1 MTETHARL
9 AGKRLL
15 LGVTGGIAAYKAAE
29 LVRLLVQEGGDV
41 QVVMT
46 ESACRFIGQA
56 TLQGLSGKRV
66 FTNLWDD
73 AIANNMAHIEL
84 SRSVDA
90 ILIAPA
96 SADFLAKLAH
106 GLADDLLSTLC
117 LARNCPLWVAPAMNL
132 QMWENPATVRN
143 IQILRQDGLSI
154 FGPDSGVQACGESGV
169 GRMLEPA
176 ALLQAICTQFQ
187 PVQPEHLN
195 NLSGKRV
202 LITVGPTFE
211 ALDAVRGFTNRSS
224 GKMGLA
230 IAQAALDSGAQVTL
244 ISGPICLPYP
254 AVDKL
259 IKVVSANEM
268 FTAVKN
274 EIDDNDIFI
283 SVAAVADYR
292 PSESYPHKLKKQTD
306 ALTLTLLL
314 NPDILQYVANL
325 PHAPFC
331 VGFAAETEKIEQH
344 AECKRKNKKLPL
356 IVANDARSAIG
367 SDDNT
372 LTLIDDD
379 GVHSLPTATKTV
391 QAARVIAH
399 ISRLYSQYRPTP

>member
-1 MTETHARL
+1 MIEICARL

-15 LGVTGGIAAYKAAE
+15 LGITGGIAAYKSAE
-29 LVRLLVQEGGDV
+29 LVRLLIREGADV

-66 FTNLWDD
+66 FTDLWDD
-73 AIANNMAHIEL
+73 TIANSMAHIDL
-84 SRSVDA
+84 SRSADA

-96 SADFLAKLAH
+96 SADFIAKLAH

-117 LARNCPLWVAPAMNL
+117 LARNCPLWIAPAMNL

-143 IQILRQDGLSI
+143 LQILKQDEILL
-154 FGPDSGVQACGESGV
+154 FGPDSGVQACGETGA
-169 GRMLEPA
+169 GRMLEPET
-176 ALLQAICTQFQ
+176 LLEHIYAQFQ
-187 PVQPEHLN
+187 PKHSNDLAN
-195 NLSGKRV
+195 KRV

-224 GKMGLA
+224 GKMGLSM
-230 IAQAALDSGAQVTL
+230 AQAAIDRGAQVTL
-244 ISGPICLPYP
+244 ISGPVCLPYP
-254 AVDKL
+254 AVNKL

-268 FTAVKN
+268 LDAVKN
-274 EIDDNDIFI
+274 EINSSDIFI

-292 PSESYPHKLKKQTD
+292 PAEFYPHKLKKQMD
-306 ALTLTLLL
+306 ALTLALLP
-314 NPDILQYVANL
+314 NPDILQHVANL
-325 PHAPFC
+325 PQAPFC
-331 VGFAAETEKIEQH
+331 VGFAAETEQIEYH
-344 AECKRKNKKLPL
+344 AELKRKNKNLPL

-372 LTLIDDD
+372 LTLIDND
-379 GVHSLPTATKTV
+379 GVHALPTAAKSV
-391 QAARVIAH
+391 QAARVMAH
-399 ISRLYSQYRPTP
+399 IARLYSQHRPTP